1 MQLSKRLLAIANEV
15 PEKGA
20 VADVGCDHAYTSIYL
35 ATHKDLEHIIAMDV
49 RTGPLE
55 KAKENIRANK
65 LENIIET
72 RLSDGLQVLSK
83 GKVDT
88 VVISGM
94 GGALI
99 QKILTEGSHVLE
111 AVKCLVLQPQ
121 TEKAELRHYL
131 HSIGMHIKKEVMLID
146 EGKYYN
152 IIVAVPQEDSQET
165 PYQKEE
171 YEFGRLLL
179 EEKDPILKEFL
190 EIEGQKVEKILL
202 NLEAHREKN
211 EERIAELEE
220 KHRLINKG
228 LDYFKGKE

>member
-35 ATHKDLEHIIAMDV
+35 ATHKELKHIIAMDV

-55 KAKENIRANK
+55 KAKENIKANG
-65 LENIIET
+65 LETIIET
-72 RLSDGLQVLSK
+72 RLSDGLKVLSK
-83 GKVDT
+83 GEIDT
-88 VVISGM
+88 VIISGM

-111 AVKCLVLQPQ
+111 AVNCLVLQPQ

-131 HSIGMHIKKEVMLID
+131 YSIGMHIKKEIMLID

-152 IIVAVPQEDSQET
+152 IIVAIPQGNSQET

-179 EEKDPILKEFL
+179 EKKDPVLKEFL
-190 EIEGQKVEKILL
+190 EFETQKLQKILL

-220 KHRLINKG
+220 KQRLIHKG
-228 LDYFKGKE
+228 LDYFKDKE